1 MAWILLII
9 HSLFFFVCFQFYHIL
24 LWDGKG
30 GVAHAVENGAHNGF
44 LQHLYSTVFCFVCC
58 FFFLSIPLLIIPS
71 IQFTFLIAT
80 EHWVD
85 IFIELSIITPRS
97 CFCVVITSQD
107 HHCLRKIIFPIY
119 ITLHLSTMNFIFH
132 FFISHSA
139 SCILHYFFQLAFI
152 FTTLNKII
160 SPANFV
166 ISLFIS
172 LFLMVNAQVL
182 AQFPFGTALRKL
194 IISSWPLFPTF

>member
-1 MAWILLII
+1 MYVFSSTIFCSEMERVELHMLLKMKHTMDFYSICTA
-9 HSLFFFVCFQFYHIL
+9 LFSV
-24 LWDGKG
+24 
-30 GVAHAVENGAHNGF
+30 GF
-44 LQHLYSTVFCFVCC
+44 LC
-58 FFFLSIPLLIIPS
+58 SIHLLIIPS
-71 IQFTFLIAT
+71 IRFTFLIST

-107 HHCLRKIIFPIY
+107 HHRLRKIIFLMY

-132 FFISHSA
+132 FIISHSA
-139 SCILHYFFQLAFI
+139 SCSLQCFFQLAFI
-152 FTTLNKII
+152 FTSLNKII

-172 LFLMVNAQVL
+172 LFLMVNTQVL

-194 IISSWPLFPTF
+194 IIYLWPLFPVF